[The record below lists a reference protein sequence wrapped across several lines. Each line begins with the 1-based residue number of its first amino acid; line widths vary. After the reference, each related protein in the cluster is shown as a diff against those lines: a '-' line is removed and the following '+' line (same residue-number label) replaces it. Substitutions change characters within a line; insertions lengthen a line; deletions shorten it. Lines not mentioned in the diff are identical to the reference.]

1 MKKENFVKGI
11 ILVLV
16 CGGFIGSVCDPDDTP
31 PPLPDCTFTQS
42 KEAGFSWVELKP
54 PTCCEIE
61 GFNTF
66 WGTLIDEQ
74 GKPYLYMLSQV
85 REFADHIGKDR
96 VDISWSVK
104 ASGCSDST
112 SSYTSAFD
120 GYETCLSANS
130 LGEQPYVDGVP
141 FNNQKVDFTIQIFNC
156 INMDTGEI
164 GTLLWKYTNSFLNGS
179 FLGLNMGNNIA
190 EFEPNDFKRGGPIFV
205 HDQYVEFY

>member
-1 MKKENFVKGI
+1 MRKRNFVRGI

-16 CGGFIGSVCDPDDTP
+16 CGGFIGSVCDPDTP

-42 KEAGFSWVELKP
+42 KATGFSLVELKF
-54 PTCCEIE
+54 PTCCEIA
-61 GFNTF
+61 GVNTF
-66 WGTLIDEQ
+66 VGPLEDEQ
-74 GKPYLYMLSQV
+74 GKPYLFLLSQV
-85 REFADHIGKDR
+85 RELADHIGDKR
-96 VDISWSVK
+96 MEMKWSVK
-104 ASGCSDST
+104 ADGCSDST
-112 SSYTSAFD
+112 SSYTSVFY

-190 EFEPNDFKRGGPIFV
+190 EFEANDFKMSGSIFV